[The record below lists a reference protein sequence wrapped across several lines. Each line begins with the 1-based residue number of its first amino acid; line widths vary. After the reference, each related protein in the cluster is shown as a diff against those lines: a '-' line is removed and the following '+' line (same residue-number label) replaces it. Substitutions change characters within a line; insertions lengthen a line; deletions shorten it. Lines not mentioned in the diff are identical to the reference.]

1 MLYKIYSFFQNI
13 DTIRGLQIFQ
23 LLRFSFLIL
32 IRIVLA
38 KTGLTVEEI
47 GIYDALLL
55 IGGTFTFFWMSGLL
69 DGLLATFSKVE
80 DEQKRIFLFNV
91 FLLFQL
97 LAFVVSALLYLN
109 QSFITQVFTNYEGNV
124 LPYFNWMCLFWLLN
138 IPTYLVEYIYVLK
151 KQPKGII
158 GFGLFAF
165 GVQTMVISIPV
176 LAGYSFE
183 YSFIGLVGL
192 AIVKYIWLLF
202 SLWKN
207 ASIKVDLSL
216 THSYLLI
223 AFPLIIYFFI
233 GGVMNYIDKI
243 LVTNF
248 FGIDGLAIYESGA
261 KEFPLVTALV
271 GAIASALIA
280 DVASNLNEGL
290 EQIKSRTKKIMLPL
304 FASSAIL
311 MFLSPY
317 LFPIVF
323 NAAFKDAALIFNI
336 YLLILSSR
344 ILLPQTVLIG
354 LNKTEIILY
363 VSIIEITFNLT
374 LSLIFLYFF
383 GMAGIAFAS
392 VIAFMIERLLLIYY
406 NQKKYNIRLSQYCDV
421 RAYSLYTLFLIG
433 SFVLSML
440 FSDINFIN

>member
-1 MLYKIYSFFQNI
+1 MLNKVNHFFQNI

-32 IRIVLA
+32 IRIILA

-47 GIYDALLL
+47 GIYDALLM

-69 DGLLATFSKVE
+69 DGLLAAFPKVTE
-80 DEQKRIFLFNV
+80 EQKRTFLFNV

-97 LAFVVSALLYLN
+97 LALVVSLLLFLN
-109 QSFITQVFTNYEGNV
+109 QSFITQIFTNFEGDT

-158 GFGLFAF
+158 SFGLFAF
-165 GVQTMVISIPV
+165 GGQTLVIALPI
-176 LAGYSFE
+176 LAGFSFE

-192 AIVKYIWLLF
+192 AAAKYIWLVL

-207 ASIKVDLSL
+207 STFNLDLS
-216 THSYLLI
+216 SIRPYLFI
-223 AFPLIIYFFI
+223 ALPLIVYFFI

-243 LVTNF
+243 LVTKF
-248 FGIDGLAIYESGA
+248 FGIDGLAVYESGA

-271 GAIASALIA
+271 GAIASAMIA
-280 DVASNLNEGL
+280 DIATNLDDGL

-304 FASSAIL
+304 YASSAVL
-311 MFLSPY
+311 MFIAPY
-317 LFPIVF
+317 LFPLVF
-323 NAAFKDAALIFNI
+323 NADFKDAALIFNI
-336 YLLILSSR
+336 FLLILSSR

-354 LNKTEIILY
+354 LNQTKVILY
-363 VSIIEITFNLT
+363 VSIVEIAFNLT
-374 LSLIFLYFF
+374 LSLIFLHTL
-383 GMAGIAFAS
+383 GMSGIALAS
-392 VIAFMIERLLLIYY
+392 VIAFMIERIILIIY
-406 NQKKYNIRLSQYCDV
+406 NRKKYNIRLSQYCDV
-421 RAYSLYTLFLIG
+421 RSYFIYTFFLIAC
-433 SFVLSML
+433 FVLSMF
-440 FSDINFIN
+440 FSNIDFM

>member
-1 MLYKIYSFFQNI
+1 
-13 DTIRGLQIFQ
+13 
-23 LLRFSFLIL
+23 
-32 IRIVLA
+32 
-38 KTGLTVEEI
+38 
-47 GIYDALLL
+47 
-55 IGGTFTFFWMSGLL
+55 
-69 DGLLATFSKVE
+69 
-80 DEQKRIFLFNV
+80 
-91 FLLFQL
+91 
-97 LAFVVSALLYLN
+97 
-109 QSFITQVFTNYEGNV
+109 
-124 LPYFNWMCLFWLLN
+124 
-138 IPTYLVEYIYVLK
+138 
-151 KQPKGII
+151 
-158 GFGLFAF
+158 
-165 GVQTMVISIPV
+165 
-176 LAGYSFE
+176 
-183 YSFIGLVGL
+183 
-192 AIVKYIWLLF
+192 
-202 SLWKN
+202 
-207 ASIKVDLSL
+207 
-216 THSYLLI
+216 
-223 AFPLIIYFFI
+223 
-233 GGVMNYIDKI
+233 MNYIDKI

-280 DVASNLNEGL
+280 DVASNLKDGL